1 MVDKGLDFKH
11 KEVINIK
18 DGKRLRLC
26 SRCLCRFR
34 NRKNNIYNSALI
46 ENKYTKFDFDRK
58 IVRKDYITANNQNRT
73 GYIIKEKI
81 KYDVICKVEL

>member
-1 MVDKGLDFKH
+1 MC
-11 KEVINIK
+11 
-18 DGKRLRLC
+18 RLR
-26 SRCLCRFR
+26 
-34 NRKNNIYNSALI
+34 NREHYAYYCAIKENNYQSCNHNIYNCALI

-73 GYIIKEKI
+73 GYTIKEEI